1 MIKVGSVV
9 RYAREWCTETER
21 KYVHIVVENRGSRW
35 LIERLGTG
43 MFVNPVEEVEE
54 YMIEEVETC

>member
-1 MIKVGSVV
+1 MIQVGSVV
-9 RYAREWCTETER
+9 RYAPEWCTAAER
-21 KYVHIVVENRGSRW
+21 EFLHIVVENRGSRW

-54 YMIEEVETC
+54 CMIEEVEG